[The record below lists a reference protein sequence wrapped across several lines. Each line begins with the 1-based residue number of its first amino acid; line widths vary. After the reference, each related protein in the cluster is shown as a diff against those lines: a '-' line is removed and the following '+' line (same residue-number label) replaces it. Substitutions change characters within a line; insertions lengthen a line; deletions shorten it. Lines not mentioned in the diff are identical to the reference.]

1 MRYDCIIIGGGVI
14 GCATAYTLAHCQLRT
29 LLVEAE
35 NDVAMG
41 TTRANSAIVHAG
53 YDAIPG
59 SAMARTNIRGN
70 ELMEGLCRRL
80 DVRFERIGSLVLGFS
95 EDDLSTLKK
104 LYERGIK
111 NGVRGL
117 ALLDREQTL
126 EKEPNL
132 AANVTGSL
140 YAPTTGIVDPWG
152 LALAMAQVAARNGVE
167 FAFSSPVTAI
177 TRKENGFFVTA
188 GGQTYDTRTV
198 VNAAGVYSDIIHGM
212 IGGDSFHITPDRGA
226 YYVLDKS
233 QGKLVSHVIFQC
245 PTEKGKGV
253 LVSSTVHGNLIVG
266 PDAVPQTDRTDVA
279 ATAESLD
286 YIRRTALLS
295 VPGIIFRENIRNF
308 AGIRARGT
316 PDFIIGPS
324 PVDPRFINLAGIQS
338 PGLTAAPAIAQEA
351 AAWLRMAGLKL
362 EERDDFIDGR
372 THIEFRRQPRNVQAR
387 MIRENPA
394 YGRVIC
400 RCETITEGEILDALH
415 APLPPR
421 TVDGVK
427 RRCGTGMGRCQGGF
441 CGPRVHEILARE
453 LGVAMWEIEKD
464 RPGSQI
470 ALGETKEADV

>member
-104 LYERGIK
+104 LYERGVK

-295 VPGIIFRENIRNF
+295 VPGINFRENIRNF

-338 PGLTAAPAIAQEA
+338 PG
-351 AAWLRMAGLKL
+351 
-362 EERDDFIDGR
+362 
-372 THIEFRRQPRNVQAR
+372 
-387 MIRENPA
+387 
-394 YGRVIC
+394 
-400 RCETITEGEILDALH
+400 
-415 APLPPR
+415 
-421 TVDGVK
+421 
-427 RRCGTGMGRCQGGF
+427 
-441 CGPRVHEILARE
+441 
-453 LGVAMWEIEKD
+453 
-464 RPGSQI
+464 
-470 ALGETKEADV
+470 